1 MIPKEEILEDFVK
14 SKKRLGIVRTRE
26 EQKKFKEEI
35 EEVAKKIAVLLNGLT
50 VEQQILTQQL
60 AQCYVEIENSN
71 SEVKIKEK
79 LRTYKN
85 ILFSDLCTQS

>member
-14 SKKRLGIVRTRE
+14 SKKRLGMVRTRE
-26 EQKKFKEEI
+26 GQKKFKEEI

-50 VEQQILTQQL
+50 VEQQMLTQQL

-71 SEVKIKEK
+71 NEVKIKEK

-85 ILFSDLCTQS
+85 ILFSDLCTKS